1 MAGMAAL
8 SSFMSLIRL
17 KCLRLDGCYRSRISH
32 LAGIGALS
40 AAQICYRERVHDPKG
55 AANGWVCSTA
65 LENFLPVLQ
74 V

>member
-32 LAGIGALS
+32 LAGI
-40 AAQICYRERVHDPKG
+40 CYRERVHDPKG